1 MITKFED
8 YTTNIEGEDYLDNS
22 QKTPYAPGSYK
33 DMQSIRLKEKD
44 RLKSKKR
51 KVNTLGGKSGHTGI
65 NTKDAK
71 LWFRDDY

>member
-8 YTTNIEGEDYLDNS
+8 YSVEIEQEDYLDNAH
-22 QKTPYAPGSYK
+22 KTPFEPGSYK
-33 DMQSIRLKEKD
+33 DIQSIRLKTKGKT
-44 RLKSKKR
+44 RSKKR
-51 KVNTLGGKSGHTGI
+51 RLNTLGAKSGHTGI